1 MPGYRPEF
9 VTERQAGR
17 WKDCLWASGAMLID
31 KWTNGETTVGRERL
45 RRLSGDLRGGS
56 TLADLSRAFARL
68 DLDLRRSPGGGD
80 AVTWSALLNRL
91 AAGGGAVLLGD
102 QHHMPRYFGRWDRKF
117 WARTGK
123 GDDHAVYVEGYNP
136 RTGLV
141 WLMDPLAPAGWPGEW
156 VRAATL
162 RRFAWTRGGAVVA
175 AMTPSARPAPF
186 AGVELGDPGA
196 STTAGALRVAWPL
209 GAADGWTFQGADAT
223 SVTTRIAAEDVRV
236 GSETIALPSGDDEPV
251 GGRSGVSVES
261 GALVAMVAVPE
272 EPGIYRIATTITDRR
287 FGHAVAKSGRIT
299 VYVPGPRAAR
309 VTASSP
315 AAIVDL
321 EGGGGPVLAGQPI
334 AMTLEARNTG
344 VLTWVDA
351 DPVPAMPA
359 NAEMSLAT
367 HLTGT
372 WVPVALEE
380 AAAGDALTPVVDPRR
395 GSAVSR
401 RLAVVHGQ
409 SSGPGTRRSLGAHH
423 RRLGQRRRRIL
434 NVRFRSG
441 HPLLR
446 RRRAV
451 AGGPADSVARPAG
464 TGTSSRPGGRR
475 CARSAQMTT
484 STRFS
489 SGPSAARRPASRR
502 AGRPVGRGCRRTCHA
517 GSGRPLTRTSRGEKP
532 SPATR

>member
-1 MPGYRPEF
+1 MLRSRLPRPLARAALVAVALVSLLGGPAAALEPSRPLPGYRPEF

-45 RRLSGDLRGGS
+45 RRLSGDLHGGS

-68 DLDLRRSPGGGD
+68 DLDLRYSPGGGD

-102 QHHMPRYFGRWDRKF
+102 QHHMPRSFGRWDRKF

-196 STTAGALRVAWPL
+196 STSAGTLRVAWPL
-209 GAADGWTFQGADAT
+209 GAADGWRFQGADAT

-236 GSETIALPSGDDEPV
+236 GSETIALPSGDDELV

-261 GALVAMVAVPE
+261 GALVAMVAVPD

-321 EGGGGPVLAGQPI
+321 EGAAGPLLAGQQIP
-334 AMTLEARNTG
+334 MTLEARNTG

-359 NAEMSLAT
+359 NAQMSLAT

-380 AAAGDALTPVVDPRR
+380 AAARDAITPVVD
-395 GSAVSR
+395 
-401 RLAVVHGQ
+401 
-409 SSGPGTRRSLGAHH
+409 LGGA
-423 RRLGQRRRRIL
+423 
-434 NVRFRSG
+434 
-441 HPLLR
+441 PL
-446 RRRAV
+446 
-451 AGGPADSVARPAG
+451 S
-464 TGTSSRPGGRR
+464 PGGSLWFTASLR
-475 CARSAQMTT
+475 A
-484 STRFS
+484 
-489 SGPSAARRPASRR
+489 PAR
-502 AGRPVGRGCRRTCHA
+502 AGRWALIIDVSDSVDGAFSTSGSAPAILFFDVVAPLPADPRT
-517 GSGRPLTRTSRGEKP
+517 P
-532 SPATR
+532 